1 MKGKTIAKKTANAL
15 LCVLLIASLLLAVA
29 MTVSKIAN
37 KPLFIFGKSA
47 VWIVSESME
56 DTIPAKSFILVEKA
70 DSTQVSSGDVIMFR
84 PENPGLKGGY
94 NTHRLTITED
104 GRWITKGDNNAAD
117 DGVYSAKPENVV
129 GKYVKNLTVLTALM
143 RFFSTPAGIILFVAF
158 LVALC
163 VALFLPDVLKANK
176 QKKEEARRKAEE
188 AKEKLF
194 RDELERLKNSASQN
208 GEEQDQ
214 KSTGNKD

>member
-1 MKGKTIAKKTANAL
+1 MKGKTIAKKIMNAL

-29 MTVSKIAN
+29 MTVSKITN

-70 DSTQVSSGDVIMFR
+70 GPDQVSSGDIIMFKSD
-84 PENPGLKGGY
+84 NPGLNGGY
-94 NTHRLTITED
+94 NTHRLTVTED
-104 GRWITKGDNNAAD
+104 GGWITKGDNNPVD
-117 DGVYSAKPENVV
+117 DGAYSAKPENLV

-143 RFFSTPAGIILFVAF
+143 RFFSTPAGIILFIAF
-158 LVALC
+158 LLALC
-163 VALFLPDVLKANK
+163 VALFLPDVLKASK
-176 QKKEEARRKAEE
+176 QKKEQELKKAEE

-194 RDELERLKNSASQN
+194 KEELERLRGSAANNAEQPEQGDKN
-208 GEEQDQ
+208 E
-214 KSTGNKD
+214 

>member
-1 MKGKTIAKKTANAL
+1 MNGKTIAKKTANAL

-84 PENPGLKGGY
+84 SENPGLKGGY

-143 RFFSTPAGIILFVAF
+143 RFFSTPAGIILFVVF

-214 KSTGNKD
+214 NSTGNKD